1 MIPLTQAANQ
11 GRFASG
17 ASNSSSGL
25 SHRNCGYFHARF
37 PGVPPMAGGRVIKRK
52 LNNRACLDKFEPPA
66 ARAGRQSLPSGVLQR
81 HLEGFDMTA
90 TLIPIFPRTLSGET
104 VQTVDA
110 RELHRFLKV
119 EDRFTQWISRRI
131 GEYEFLEGQDFV
143 SFSQIREKIS
153 LEDENAMLKGW
164 VHKLIHGGRT

>member
-1 MIPLTQAANQ
+1 
-11 GRFASG
+11 
-17 ASNSSSGL
+17 
-25 SHRNCGYFHARF
+25 
-37 PGVPPMAGGRVIKRK
+37 
-52 LNNRACLDKFEPPA
+52 
-66 ARAGRQSLPSGVLQR
+66 
-81 HLEGFDMTA
+81 MTA